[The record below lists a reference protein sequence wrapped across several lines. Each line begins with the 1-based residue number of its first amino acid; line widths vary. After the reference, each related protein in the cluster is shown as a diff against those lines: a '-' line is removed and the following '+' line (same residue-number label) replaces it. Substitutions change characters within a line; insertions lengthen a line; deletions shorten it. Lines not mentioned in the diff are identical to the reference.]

1 VGLQGFQ
8 LEHRLFHAHLE
19 QDAENVLRV
28 RLSNIQRKARRALLQ
43 SRPSTGVCR
52 RGLPRILLRLNGV
65 VVSMCRPEDPPFIKE
80 AEVLWNPFDD
90 IEPRTTRAE
99 RLAAAER

>member
-1 VGLQGFQ
+1 MCRPEDPPFIK
-8 LEHRLFHAHLE
+8 E
-19 QDAENVLRV
+19 AEVLW
-28 RLSNIQRKARRALLQ
+28 N
-43 SRPSTGVCR
+43 PSTIQMRIQGV
-52 RGLPRILLRLNGV
+52 GFV
-65 VVSMCRPEDPPFIKE
+65 VCRPEDPPFIKE